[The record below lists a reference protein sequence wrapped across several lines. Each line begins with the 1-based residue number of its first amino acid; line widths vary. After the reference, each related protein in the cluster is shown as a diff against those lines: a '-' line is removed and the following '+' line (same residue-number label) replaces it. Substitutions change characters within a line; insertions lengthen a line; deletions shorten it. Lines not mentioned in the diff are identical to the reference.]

1 MTKILIKIFLLY
13 CLSYQ
18 NSFASIKNNILV
30 KIENEII
37 TNFEIKN
44 KILGTLILNNQE
56 INQKNINLLKK
67 QSLESLILLKLKK
80 IELSKYDIK
89 NNNSEVENYIN
100 KLSSD
105 KTSEVKLKFEKNG
118 LDFNLFFK
126 EVETQL
132 KWQKLIYQIYSEKIK
147 FDKSLIEKEL
157 NQLVKNKKEIV
168 QFRISEIENFINN
181 KENENEKILNIKELI
196 NNQGFENTALKYSVS
211 NTAESKG
218 DLGWINSN
226 SLSKEIF
233 DIISQL
239 KIGEITEPIKRQNS
253 ILFLK
258 LVNKK
263 TSVSKQIDK
272 AELEKNLINRKT
284 NELFNLYSKSHLSK
298 LKNTS
303 FIEYR

>member
-100 KLSSD
+100 KLSSN
-105 KTSEVKLKFEKNG
+105 KISEVKLKFEKNG

-168 QFRISEIENFINN
+168 QFRISEIEIFIDN

-263 TSVSKQIDK
+263 TSVSKQLNK

>member
-100 KLSSD
+100 KLSSN

-168 QFRISEIENFINN
+168 QFRISEIEIFIDN

-263 TSVSKQIDK
+263 TSVSKQLDK

>member
-100 KLSSD
+100 KLSSN

-168 QFRISEIENFINN
+168 QFRISEIEIFIDN

-263 TSVSKQIDK
+263 TSVSKQLNK

>member
-100 KLSSD
+100 KLSSN

-168 QFRISEIENFINN
+168 QFRISEIEIFIDN

-263 TSVSKQIDK
+263 TIVSKQLDK

>member
-168 QFRISEIENFINN
+168 QFRISEIEIFIDN

>member
-1 MTKILIKIFLLY
+1 M
-13 CLSYQ
+13 
-18 NSFASIKNNILV
+18 
-30 KIENEII
+30 
-37 TNFEIKN
+37 
-44 KILGTLILNNQE
+44 
-56 INQKNINLLKK
+56 
-67 QSLESLILLKLKK
+67 
-80 IELSKYDIK
+80 
-89 NNNSEVENYIN
+89 
-100 KLSSD
+100 
-105 KTSEVKLKFEKNG
+105 
-118 LDFNLFFK
+118 
-126 EVETQL
+126 
-132 KWQKLIYQIYSEKIK
+132 
-147 FDKSLIEKEL
+147 
-157 NQLVKNKKEIV
+157 VKNKKEIV
-168 QFRISEIENFINN
+168 QFRISEIEIFIDN

-263 TSVSKQIDK
+263 TIVSKQLDK

>member
-100 KLSSD
+100 KLSSN

-168 QFRISEIENFINN
+168 QFKISEIEIFIDN

-263 TSVSKQIDK
+263 TSVSKQLNK

>member
-44 KILGTLILNNQE
+44 KILGTLILSNQE
-56 INQKNINLLKK
+56 INQKNIDLLKK

-100 KLSSD
+100 KLSSN

-118 LDFNLFFK
+118 LDFDLFFK

-157 NQLVKNKKEIV
+157 SQLVKSKKEIV
-168 QFRISEIENFINN
+168 QFRISEIEIFIDS

-239 KIGEITEPIKRQNS
+239 KIGEITKPIRRQNS

-258 LVNKK
+258 LANKK
-263 TSVSKQIDK
+263 TIVSKQLDK